1 MAQPNHSTHPITTL
15 RDTVK
20 ALEASILACLAVP
33 RKEAIH
39 RLRTL
44 TRRIEAQLELLAMLP
59 GLPPHEQ
66 QSHNAVTLL
75 KKLRHAA
82 GDVRDIDVQRDL
94 IRTESTASNGTDRDL
109 RHQARHL
116 RRSLK
121 HKRDEAEAR
130 LLHLLHKQ
138 REQLPLA
145 FEELLDTL
153 APAEPITLTEP
164 QLTTLVRDWYT
175 HRREPAPIPQ
185 QTAALHEI
193 RKRAKLARYLAES
206 APESAARA
214 RRLAAR
220 FENLQQVGGKW
231 HDLLILSELAAHE
244 LGDTAQLPQRFAEQ
258 THTALRTFKRQLRYK
273 M

>member
-1 MAQPNHSTHPITTL
+1 MAQANHSTHPITTL
-15 RDTVK
+15 RDT
-20 ALEASILACLAVP
+20 ATSLEASILACLADP

-44 TRRIEAQLELLAMLP
+44 TRRIEAQLELLSTLP

-66 QSHNAVTLL
+66 QSHIALTLL

-94 IRTESTASNGTDRDL
+94 IRTESAASNGTDHDL
-109 RHQARHL
+109 RQQARHL

-121 HKRDEAEAR
+121 HKRDEAEAH
-130 LLHLLHKQ
+130 LLRLLHKQ
-138 REQLPLA
+138 RTRLPLA

-153 APAEPITLTEP
+153 APAESITLTEP
-164 QLTTLVRDWYT
+164 QLTALVRDWYT
-175 HRREPAPIPQ
+175 NHRDPAPTPQ
-185 QTAALHEI
+185 QTAELHEI

-206 APESAARA
+206 APASAAA
-214 RRLAAR
+214 AHRLAAR
-220 FENLQQVGGKW
+220 FENLQQAGGKW
-231 HDLLILSELAAHE
+231 HDLLILAEVAAHE
-244 LGDTAQLPQRFAEQ
+244 LGDTAQLPQRFAAQ
-258 THTALRTFKRQLRYK
+258 THSALRTFKRQLSYK